1 MEEFS
6 KVIYENLDN
15 IRQDD
20 VSNGITQL
28 FEKVKTAKRG
38 QSVLINQFIL
48 ILNDIF
54 DAFPPSQTG
63 QKLKETFQMTLETL
77 EKIIRSNCSTLG
89 METLTNSAYYFCKF
103 QVGTDEFWNIMET
116 QIIKSKDTLSIE

>member
-28 FEKVKTAKRG
+28 FETVKTPKRG